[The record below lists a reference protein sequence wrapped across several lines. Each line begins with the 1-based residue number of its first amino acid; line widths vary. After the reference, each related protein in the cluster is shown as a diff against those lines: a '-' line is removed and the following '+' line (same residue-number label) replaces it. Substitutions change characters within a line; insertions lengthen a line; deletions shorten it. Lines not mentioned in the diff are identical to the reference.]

1 MSEVITPNP
10 LKTLSVTGKLNTFV
24 FSDNVCLRN
33 CDLSVGNWG
42 INIADIA
49 LSYPKDFLISTT
61 LLFDIKC
68 NLVQSYSF
76 NQTKT
81 VSLTSVSLLKFFIDS
96 KPTTNVTYLPQR
108 WFNINNASEIITI
121 TLVPWPEKKKL
132 SKAEQLLV
140 DQISIC
146 FTILLKRLN

>member
-24 FSDNVCLRN
+24 FSENVCLRN
-33 CDLSVGNWG
+33 CDLSVGNWA

-49 LSYPKDFLISTT
+49 LSYPKDFSISTT

-121 TLVPWPEKKKL
+121 TLIPWPEKKTL
-132 SKAEQLLV
+132 SKAEQSLV

-146 FTILLKRLN
+146 FTVLFKRLN